1 MFRKALDLA
10 QAYELATKK
19 AKDLQVLKPPGDMH
33 TVSDATDCQLAA
45 GGGRDRREGGRE
57 REREQESGEGVVMG
71 GGGGGGGGG
80 SKSILVEAFTQHH
93 VELSLST
100 V

>member
-10 QAYELATKK
+10 QAYELSTKK

-33 TVSDATDCQLAA
+33 AVSDATDCQLVV
-45 GGGRDRREGGRE
+45 GGGRDWREGGRGKGS
-57 REREQESGEGVVMG
+57 RRV
-71 GGGGGGGGG
+71 GGGGGGGG
-80 SKSILVEAFTQHH
+80 SRSKAFTQHH
-93 VELSLST
+93 VELSLSM